1 MNSKKKSMQRL
12 LDDVVV
18 PETDYGHLGPNRSA
32 ILEMVSRNR
41 ARRRR
46 TKTILGATAGAGAC
60 AVVASLFFWPLHS
73 PQQPSPTEPVVHAA
87 PSPPPALTIQEVND
101 KELLELLKDTP
112 VALMEWPDGKRTLLL
127 TERRRQ

>member
-32 ILEMVSRNR
+32 MLEMVSRER

-46 TKTILGATAGAGAC
+46 TKTILGAAAGAGAC
-60 AVVASLFFWPLHS
+60 AVVASLFMWPFHS
-73 PQQPSPTEPVVHAA
+73 PHQPSPTESVVHAA
-87 PSPPPALTIQEVND
+87 PSPPRPITIHEVND

-112 VALMEWPDGKRTLLL
+112 VALMEWPDGKRTLLVM
-127 TERRRQ
+127 ER